1 MAGKSGPR
9 LSAIWPWI
17 MDDHGMKSGS
27 DHLWLLEEKKLN
39 MNDLIFRC
47 LVVELC

>member
-27 DHLWLLEEKKLN
+27 DHLWLLEEKKT
-39 MNDLIFRC
+39 
-47 LVVELC
+47 EYE

>member
-1 MAGKSGPR
+1 
-9 LSAIWPWI
+9 

-27 DHLWLLEEKKLN
+27 DHLWLLEEKKKLN
-39 MNDLIFRC
+39 MNDLIFNICRC